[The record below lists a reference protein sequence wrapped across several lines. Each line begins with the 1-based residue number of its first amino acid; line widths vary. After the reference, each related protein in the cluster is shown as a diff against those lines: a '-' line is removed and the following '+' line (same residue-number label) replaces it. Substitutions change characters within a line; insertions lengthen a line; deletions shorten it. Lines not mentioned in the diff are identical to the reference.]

1 MPLTQQQFDILKSR
15 LGKSQGQVGS
25 SVTQPNQQNGG
36 FMSDV
41 SNAIQTRGA
50 NVANEIQ
57 NTQQNPILSGIKA
70 TGQAFSAIGDVV
82 GAGAKAVAPNLTKT
96 VGDVAQRGFT
106 VPVEALSNTKLFQE
120 ASQNPE
126 ATKKLE
132 DYLQAGGSLGDIA
145 NNILLAQG
153 VASTAQGAVDLTK
166 VVTKKGAEITAQAVK
181 KTGQT
186 VSKTG
191 EKTYKSAFDLTT
203 PEAQMVQN
211 NKINVDFLKREQAKF
226 PKNSPE
232 YTKIGE
238 QITTT
243 QAKAPTLRSDT
254 ALKAGISGTE
264 KTIGVKSGVEKMG
277 LWKNTVEPALKSSK
291 DVITKDELFAKAEQT
306 VANTSDL
313 TRKASLQDGLNAL
326 KADYADFKST
336 DLLKANQIK
345 TDLANFTPS
354 KIFQGKEVAS
364 AVKTLQADMAS
375 AIREKTYSSLKDL
388 NIRKAYIDYGNL
400 KQLEKVGIKALTEAG
415 TKGGFGG
422 FWSTVYDA
430 ATVPIKTVG
439 GKTLYRVGNK
449 LEFWGNA
456 GIKTLRQHLESKG
469 VTIKKP

>member
-1 MPLTQQQFDILKSR
+1 MAITQQQFDTLKAR
-15 LGKSQGQVGS
+15 LGKTQGAGTPAQQPQSQG
-25 SVTQPNQQNGG
+25 GG

-41 SNAIQTRGA
+41 SNSIQTRGA

-70 TGQAFSAIGDVV
+70 TGQAFSALGDVV
-82 GAGAKAVAPNLTKT
+82 GAGAKAVAPNLTKA
-96 VGDVAQRGFT
+96 VGDVVQKGFN
-106 VPVEALSNTKLFQE
+106 VPVEALANTKLFQE

-153 VASTAQGAVDLTK
+153 VASTAQGAVDITK
-166 VVTKKGAEITAQAVK
+166 ATVKKGAELTAQGIK

-191 EKTYKSAFDLTT
+191 ETTYKSAFDLTT
-203 PEAQMVQN
+203 PEANMVQA
-211 NKINVDFLKREQAKF
+211 NKINVDFLKSEQAKL
-226 PKNSPE
+226 PKGSPE
-232 YTKIGE
+232 YVKMGE
-238 QITTT
+238 QITAT
-243 QAKAPTLRSDT
+243 QAKAPILRADT
-254 ALKAGISGTE
+254 ALKAGISGAE
-264 KTIGVKSGVEKMG
+264 KNIGVKSGVEKMG

-291 DVITKDELFAKAEQT
+291 DVLTKNELFAKAEQT

-313 TRKASLQDGLNAL
+313 TRKASLQEGLDAL

-336 DLLKANQIK
+336 DLLTANRIK
-345 TDLANFTPS
+345 TDLANFTHS

-439 GKTLYRVGNK
+439 GKVLYRVGNK
-449 LEFWGNA
+449 LEFWGDK
-456 GIKTLRQHLESKG
+456 GVQTLRQHLENQG